1 MPRPKWTLNTIYISE
16 RLQERLRPISRCA
29 LTTVVAP
36 MGYGKTTA
44 VNWYLAGRAK
54 AEDAVIVRISV
65 YSDHLAIFWKSVQDA
80 FDHAGL
86 PLLRGYACPDDAAG
100 ASLLADDLCHGL
112 AGRGSV
118 YIFIDDFHLLTD
130 GRITEFLC
138 TLVNRLP
145 ENVHLIVASRDRFLP
160 GDAVMRLGS
169 RVYPIGAEHLRLNH
183 TELSIYAHRCGTD
196 LTDTQV
202 ETLLHASEGWFSAVY
217 LNLRTLSEHGALPDR
232 HSDIYTMFSAAMI
245 EPLSP
250 RQQEFLAVMG
260 LADEFTAPMA
270 RFVTGDPDT
279 DRLLTMLTEQNA
291 FVTRLPDGV
300 SYRFHHM
307 MKVCAEQ
314 AFAALPG
321 QTRRAYHGRYGAW
334 YSAHGQYL
342 HALAAYRKGEDY
354 DAVLRVIQ
362 DDAGI
367 LLAALSPE
375 EVLAFLDACPRDTL
389 QAHPLTLLVLMRR
402 MFTWQQIPKM
412 LELRALLL
420 AGIEAH
426 PELPDAERDN
436 LLGECDLIMSF
447 LQYNDIAAMSRLHRS
462 AAARMTRPAISIRN
476 EGSWTFGSPSVLM
489 MFHRTPG
496 QLDAE
501 LDAMN
506 ACMPHYYR
514 LTNGHG
520 QGAERIMD
528 AEAAL
533 LRGRFADAA
542 IFLERARAAIAGN
555 GQENMA
561 LCCDFL
567 ERRLALCVDTAPPE
581 PPAHKRAALLAQHD
595 TMWLRI
601 FDSACAYCAAL
612 TGQTGQVPAL
622 FREHALHTVHF
633 LAPCRPMM
641 EMIENQV
648 YLAEGAYARVIGRS
662 EGLLAQCTQQH
673 YALVALQV
681 RIQTAAAYAALGK
694 RPEARSLLG
703 QALREAEPDGLLLPF
718 AENGRGLRPLLAGGA
733 WEADLGDFP
742 QRAADCIAAY
752 EARCAALCAPGGGPP
767 ALAGLTEREREI
779 AALIAARLTNGEIA
793 RRLFLSDGSV
803 KQYVHQIYAKLGLTG
818 DAKSKR
824 QQLIDQW
831 HAKP

>member
-44 VNWYLAGRAK
+44 VNWYLAERAK
-54 AEDAVIVRISV
+54 AEDAAIVRISV

-80 FDHAGL
+80 FKHAGI

-112 AGRGSV
+112 AGRGRV

-138 TLVNRLP
+138 ALVNRLP

-196 LTDTQV
+196 LTDAQV

-217 LNLRTLSEHGALPDR
+217 LNLRTLSEHGA
-232 HSDIYTMFSAAMI
+232 
-245 EPLSP
+245 
-250 RQQEFLAVMG
+250 
-260 LADEFTAPMA
+260 
-270 RFVTGDPDT
+270 
-279 DRLLTMLTEQNA
+279 
-291 FVTRLPDGV
+291 
-300 SYRFHHM
+300 
-307 MKVCAEQ
+307 
-314 AFAALPG
+314 
-321 QTRRAYHGRYGAW
+321 
-334 YSAHGQYL
+334 
-342 HALAAYRKGEDY
+342 
-354 DAVLRVIQ
+354 
-362 DDAGI
+362 
-367 LLAALSPE
+367 
-375 EVLAFLDACPRDTL
+375 
-389 QAHPLTLLVLMRR
+389 
-402 MFTWQQIPKM
+402 
-412 LELRALLL
+412 
-420 AGIEAH
+420 
-426 PELPDAERDN
+426 LPDAERDN

-567 ERRLALCVDTAPPE
+567 ERRLALCAGTASPE
-581 PPAHKRAALLAQHD
+581 PPAQKRAALLAQHD

-612 TGQTGQVPAL
+612 TGQVGQVPAL

-662 EGLLAQCTQQH
+662 EGLLAQCAQQH
-673 YALVALQV
+673 YALVALHV

-742 QRAADCIAAY
+742 QRAARCIADY
-752 EARCAALCAPGGGPP
+752 EARCAALCAPGGGPA
-767 ALAGLTEREREI
+767 ALAGLTGREREI

-831 HAKP
+831 HTKP

>member
-54 AEDAVIVRISV
+54 AEDATVVRISV
-65 YSDHLAIFWKSVQDA
+65 YSDHPVIFWKSVQDA
-80 FDHAGL
+80 FEHAGL
-86 PLLRGYACPDDAAG
+86 PLLRGYACPDDDAG

-138 TLVNRLP
+138 TLV
-145 ENVHLIVASRDRFLP
+145 
-160 GDAVMRLGS
+160 
-169 RVYPIGAEHLRLNH
+169 
-183 TELSIYAHRCGTD
+183 
-196 LTDTQV
+196 
-202 ETLLHASEGWFSAVY
+202 
-217 LNLRTLSEHGALPDR
+217 
-232 HSDIYTMFSAAMI
+232 
-245 EPLSP
+245 
-250 RQQEFLAVMG
+250 
-260 LADEFTAPMA
+260 
-270 RFVTGDPDT
+270 
-279 DRLLTMLTEQNA
+279 
-291 FVTRLPDGV
+291 TRLPDGV

-314 AFAALPG
+314 AFAALPE

-334 YSAHGQYL
+334 YAAHGQYL

-354 DAVLRVIQ
+354 DAVLQVIQ

-375 EVLAFLDACPRDTL
+375 EVLAFLDVCPRGTL

-496 QLDAE
+496 QLGAE

-528 AEAAL
+528 AEAAF

-567 ERRLALCVDTAPPE
+567 ERRLALCVDTAAPE
-581 PPAHKRAALLAQHD
+581 PPAQKRAALLAQHD

-612 TGQTGQVPAL
+612 TGQTEQIPAL
-622 FREHALHTVHF
+622 FRDHALHTVHL

-648 YLAEGAYARVIGRS
+648 YLAEGACARVIGRS
-662 EGLLAQCTQQH
+662 EGLLAQCAQQH

-703 QALREAEPDGLLLPF
+703 QALRAAAPDGLLLPF
-718 AENGRGLRPLLAGGA
+718 AENGRGLRPLLEGGA

-742 QRAADCIAAY
+742 QLAADCIAAY
-752 EARCAALCAPGGGPP
+752 EARCAALCAPGGP
-767 ALAGLTEREREI
+767 AALVGLTGREREI

-824 QQLIDQW
+824 QQLIAQW

>member
-1 MPRPKWTLNTIYISE
+1 M
-16 RLQERLRPISRCA
+16 LQ
-29 LTTVVAP
+29 
-36 MGYGKTTA
+36 
-44 VNWYLAGRAK
+44 
-54 AEDAVIVRISV
+54 
-65 YSDHLAIFWKSVQDA
+65 
-80 FDHAGL
+80 
-86 PLLRGYACPDDAAG
+86 
-100 ASLLADDLCHGL
+100 
-112 AGRGSV
+112 
-118 YIFIDDFHLLTD
+118 
-130 GRITEFLC
+130 
-138 TLVNRLP
+138 
-145 ENVHLIVASRDRFLP
+145 
-160 GDAVMRLGS
+160 
-169 RVYPIGAEHLRLNH
+169 
-183 TELSIYAHRCGTD
+183 
-196 LTDTQV
+196 
-202 ETLLHASEGWFSAVY
+202 
-217 LNLRTLSEHGALPDR
+217 
-232 HSDIYTMFSAAMI
+232 
-245 EPLSP
+245 
-250 RQQEFLAVMG
+250 
-260 LADEFTAPMA
+260 
-270 RFVTGDPDT
+270 
-279 DRLLTMLTEQNA
+279 
-291 FVTRLPDGV
+291 
-300 SYRFHHM
+300 
-307 MKVCAEQ
+307 
-314 AFAALPG
+314 
-321 QTRRAYHGRYGAW
+321 
-334 YSAHGQYL
+334 
-342 HALAAYRKGEDY
+342 
-354 DAVLRVIQ
+354 VIQ

-420 AGIEAH
+420 AGIAAH

-496 QLDAE
+496 QLGAE

-533 LRGRFADAA
+533 LQGRFADAA

-567 ERRLALCVDTAPPE
+567 ERRLALCVDTAAPE

-612 TGQTGQVPAL
+612 TGQTEQIPAL
-622 FREHALHTVHF
+622 FRDHALHTVHL

-648 YLAEGAYARVIGRS
+648 YLAEGACARVIGRS
-662 EGLLAQCTQQH
+662 EGLLAQCAQQH
-673 YALVALQV
+673 YALVALHI
-681 RIQTAAAYAALGK
+681 RLQTAAAYEMLGK
-694 RPEARSLLG
+694 RETADELLIS
-703 QALREAEPDGLLLPF
+703 ALAAAEPDALYLPF
-718 AENGRGLRPLLAGGA
+718 VENYRYLKTALTRGAGAKFAAFVRTVTPLGEDFVRRCGEKRAEGSRPA
-733 WEADLGDFP
+733 
-742 QRAADCIAAY
+742 
-752 EARCAALCAPGGGPP
+752 
-767 ALAGLTEREREI
+767 ALAGLTERESAIAALVAKRLSNREI
-779 AALIAARLTNGEIA
+779 AEQ
-793 RRLFLSDGSV
+793 LFLSEGSV
-803 KQYVHQIYAKLGLTG
+803 KQYINQIYSKLLITG
-818 DAKSKR
+818 DVRTKRKRLAELAAPKS
-824 QQLIDQW
+824 
-831 HAKP
+831 

>member
-54 AEDAVIVRISV
+54 AEDATVVRISV
-65 YSDHLAIFWKSVQDA
+65 YSDHPVIFWKSVQDA
-80 FDHAGL
+80 FEHAGL
-86 PLLRGYACPDDAAG
+86 PLLRGYACPDDDAG

-160 GDAVMRLGS
+160 GDAVVRLGS

-196 LTDTQV
+196 LTDAQV

-217 LNLRTLSEHGALPDR
+217 LNLRTLSERGTLPDR

-279 DRLLTMLTEQNA
+279 DRILTMLTEQNA

-334 YSAHGQYL
+334 YAAHGQYL
-342 HALAAYRKGEDY
+342 HALGAYGRSGNNDAALTIIEK
-354 DAVLRVIQ
+354 
-362 DDAGI
+362 DAGN
-367 LLAALSPE
+367 LLSALHPEELLERLNACPE
-375 EVLAFLDACPRDTL
+375 EVLTR
-389 QAHPLTLLVLMRR
+389 HPTAILVLMRR
-402 MFTWQQIPKM
+402 LFTWRQIPKM
-412 LELRALLL
+412 LQLKALLER
-420 AGIEAH
+420 AIAESTDM
-426 PELPDAERDN
+426 PEEERGN

-447 LQYNDIAAMSRLHRS
+447 LMYNDITKMSRLHRS
-462 AAARMTRPAISIRN
+462 ASRQMSRPAVTIQAGS
-476 EGSWTFGSPSVLM
+476 SWTFGSPSVLM
-489 MFHRTPG
+489 MYYRAPG
-496 QLDAE
+496 E
-501 LDAMN
+501 LQKETHEMHE
-506 ACMPHYYR
+506 CMPHYYR
-514 LTNGHG
+514 ITNGHG
-520 QGAERIMD
+520 LGAELVMD
-528 AEAAL
+528 AEASFMQGK
-533 LRGRFADAA
+533 LREAEIGLA
-542 IFLERARAAIAGN
+542 RARAAIAGS
-555 GQENMA
+555 GQEI
-561 LCCDFL
+561 
-567 ERRLALCVDTAPPE
+567 
-581 PPAHKRAALLAQHD
+581 
-595 TMWLRI
+595 W
-601 FDSACAYCAAL
+601 
-612 TGQTGQVPAL
+612 
-622 FREHALHTVHF
+622 
-633 LAPCRPMM
+633 
-641 EMIENQV
+641 
-648 YLAEGAYARVIGRS
+648 
-662 EGLLAQCTQQH
+662 
-673 YALVALQV
+673 
-681 RIQTAAAYAALGK
+681 
-694 RPEARSLLG
+694 
-703 QALREAEPDGLLLPF
+703 
-718 AENGRGLRPLLAGGA
+718 
-733 WEADLGDFP
+733 
-742 QRAADCIAAY
+742 
-752 EARCAALCAPGGGPP
+752 RCAAIFWSCGCFAP
-767 ALAGLTEREREI
+767 
-779 AALIAARLTNGEIA
+779 AADT
-793 RRLFLSDGSV
+793 GS
-803 KQYVHQIYAKLGLTG
+803 I
-818 DAKSKR
+818 SKR
-824 QQLIDQW
+824 APKRFW
-831 HAKP
+831 RGTTWCC

>member
-1 MPRPKWTLNTIYISE
+1 
-16 RLQERLRPISRCA
+16 
-29 LTTVVAP
+29 

-54 AEDAVIVRISV
+54 AEDAAIVRISV

-80 FDHAGL
+80 FEHARI

-100 ASLLADDLCHGL
+100 ASLLVDDLCHGL

-160 GDAVMRLGS
+160 SDAVVRLGS

-196 LTDTQV
+196 LTDAQV

-217 LNLRTLSEHGALPDR
+217 LNLRTLSERGALPDQ

-334 YSAHGQYL
+334 YAAHGQYL
-342 HALAAYRKGEDY
+342 HAIAAYRKGEDY
-354 DAVLRVIQ
+354 DAVLQVIQ

-367 LLAALSPE
+367 LLAALNPE

-496 QLDAE
+496 QLDTE

-520 QGAERIMD
+520 QGAEQIMD
-528 AEAAL
+528 AE
-533 LRGRFADAA
+533 
-542 IFLERARAAIAGN
+542 
-555 GQENMA
+555 
-561 LCCDFL
+561 
-567 ERRLALCVDTAPPE
+567 
-581 PPAHKRAALLAQHD
+581 AALLAQHD

-612 TGQTGQVPAL
+612 TGQAGQVPAL
-622 FREHALHTVHF
+622 FRDHALHTVHF

-648 YLAEGAYARVIGRS
+648 YLAEGACARVIGRS
-662 EGLLAQCTQQH
+662 EGLLAQCAQQH

-703 QALREAEPDGLLLPF
+703 QALRAAAPDGLLLPF
-718 AENGRGLRPLLAGGA
+718 AENGRGLRPLLSSGA

-752 EARCAALCAPGGGPP
+752 EARCAALCAPGGGPA

-803 KQYVHQIYAKLGLTG
+803 KQYVHQIYAKLCLTG

-831 HAKP
+831 HTKP

>member
-54 AEDAVIVRISV
+54 AEDATVVRISV
-65 YSDHLAIFWKSVQDA
+65 YSDHPVIFWKSVQDA
-80 FDHAGL
+80 FEHAGL
-86 PLLRGYACPDDAAG
+86 PLLRGYACPDDDAG

-160 GDAVMRLGS
+160 GDAVVRLGS

-196 LTDTQV
+196 LTDAQV

-217 LNLRTLSEHGALPDR
+217 LNLRTLSERGALPDR

-270 RFVTGDPDT
+270 RFVTGAPDT

-314 AFAALPG
+314 AFAALPE

-334 YSAHGQYL
+334 YAAHGQYL

-354 DAVLRVIQ
+354 DAVLQVIQ

-375 EVLAFLDACPRDTL
+375 EVLAFLDACPRGTL

-462 AAARMTRPAISIRN
+462 AA
-476 EGSWTFGSPSVLM
+476 
-489 MFHRTPG
+489 
-496 QLDAE
+496 
-501 LDAMN
+501 
-506 ACMPHYYR
+506 
-514 LTNGHG
+514 
-520 QGAERIMD
+520 
-528 AEAAL
+528 
-533 LRGRFADAA
+533 

-567 ERRLALCVDTAPPE
+567 ERRLALCVDTAAPE
-581 PPAHKRAALLAQHD
+581 PPAQKRAALLAQHD

-612 TGQTGQVPAL
+612 TGQTEQIPAL
-622 FREHALHTVHF
+622 FRDHALHTVHL
-633 LAPCRPMM
+633 LAPCCPMM

-648 YLAEGAYARVIGRS
+648 YLAEGACARVIGRS
-662 EGLLAQCTQQH
+662 EGLLAQCAQQH

-703 QALREAEPDGLLLPF
+703 QALRAAAPDGLLLPF
-718 AENGRGLRPLLAGGA
+718 AENGRGLRPLLSSGA

-752 EARCAALCAPGGGPP
+752 EARCAALCTPGGGPA
-767 ALAGLTEREREI
+767 ALVGLTGREREI

-824 QQLIDQW
+824 QQLIAQW

>member
-54 AEDAVIVRISV
+54 AEDATVVRISV
-65 YSDHLAIFWKSVQDA
+65 YSDHPVIFWKSVQDA
-80 FDHAGL
+80 FEHAGL

-160 GDAVMRLGS
+160 GDAVVRLGS

-196 LTDTQV
+196 LTDAQV

-217 LNLRTLSEHGALPDR
+217 LNLRTLSERGALPDR

-270 RFVTGDPDT
+270 RFVTGAPDT

-314 AFAALPG
+314 AFAALPE

-334 YSAHGQYL
+334 YAAHGQYL

-354 DAVLRVIQ
+354 DAVLQVIQ

-375 EVLAFLDACPRDTL
+375 EVLAFLDACPRGTL

-447 LQYNDIAAMSRLHRS
+447 LQYNNIAAMSRLHRS
-462 AAARMTRPAISIRN
+462 
-476 EGSWTFGSPSVLM
+476 
-489 MFHRTPG
+489 
-496 QLDAE
+496 
-501 LDAMN
+501 
-506 ACMPHYYR
+506 
-514 LTNGHG
+514 
-520 QGAERIMD
+520 
-528 AEAAL
+528 
-533 LRGRFADAA
+533 AA

-567 ERRLALCVDTAPPE
+567 ERRLALCVDTAAPE
-581 PPAHKRAALLAQHD
+581 PAAQKRAALLAQHD

-612 TGQTGQVPAL
+612 TGQTEQIPAL
-622 FREHALHTVHF
+622 FRDHALHTVHL

-648 YLAEGAYARVIGRS
+648 YLAEGACARVIGRS
-662 EGLLAQCTQQH
+662 EGLLAQCAQQH

-703 QALREAEPDGLLLPF
+703 QALRAAAPDGLLLPF
-718 AENGRGLRPLLAGGA
+718 AENGRGLRPLLEGGA

-752 EARCAALCAPGGGPP
+752 EARCAALCAPGGGPT
-767 ALAGLTEREREI
+767 ALVGLTGREREI

-824 QQLIDQW
+824 QQLIAQW

>member
-54 AEDAVIVRISV
+54 AEDAAIVRISV

-80 FDHAGL
+80 FEHARI

-160 GDAVMRLGS
+160 GDAVVRLGS
-169 RVYPIGAEHLRLNH
+169 RVYPIEAEHLRLNH

-196 LTDTQV
+196 LTDAQV

-217 LNLRTLSEHGALPDR
+217 LNLRTLSERGALPDQ

-279 DRLLTMLTEQNA
+279 DRILTMLTEQNA

-314 AFAALPG
+314 AFAALPE

-334 YSAHGQYL
+334 YAAHGQYL

-354 DAVLRVIQ
+354 DAVLQVIQ

-402 MFTWQQIPKM
+402 MFTWQQVPKM

-462 AAARMTRPAISIRN
+462 AA
-476 EGSWTFGSPSVLM
+476 
-489 MFHRTPG
+489 
-496 QLDAE
+496 
-501 LDAMN
+501 
-506 ACMPHYYR
+506 
-514 LTNGHG
+514 
-520 QGAERIMD
+520 
-528 AEAAL
+528 
-533 LRGRFADAA
+533 

-581 PPAHKRAALLAQHD
+581 PPAQKRAALLAQHD

-612 TGQTGQVPAL
+612 TGQTEQIPAL
-622 FREHALHTVHF
+622 FRDHALHTVHL

-662 EGLLAQCTQQH
+662 EGLLAQCAQQH

-703 QALREAEPDGLLLPF
+703 QALRAAAPDGLLLPF
-718 AENGRGLRPLLAGGA
+718 AENGRGLRPLLSSGA

-752 EARCAALCAPGGGPP
+752 EARCAALCAPGGGPA

-831 HAKP
+831 HTKP